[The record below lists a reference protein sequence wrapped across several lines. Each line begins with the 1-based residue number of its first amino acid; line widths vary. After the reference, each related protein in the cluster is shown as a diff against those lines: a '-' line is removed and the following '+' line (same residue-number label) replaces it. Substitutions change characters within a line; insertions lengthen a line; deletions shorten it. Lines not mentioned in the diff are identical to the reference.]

1 MRKLTFSVLL
11 CMVAFSAFSQK
22 KVVRQ
27 ANSAMKDGK
36 YKDALQL
43 INQALENPE
52 TANDANTWYVKG
64 KIFQGIGESK
74 DTAISKLVENPLEKA
89 FDTYKKAIEIDPK
102 MQKDVNLMLMTL
114 NNSLLN
120 SAIESFNAKK
130 YEKALLDFEYNLDV
144 NAMPVFKGSVDT
156 AVIYNAGLAASNSK
170 QWDKA
175 INYYTKAKEY
185 NYGGSSP
192 YILLKNAYL
201 AKGDTA
207 KAEAVLQEGFTKY
220 NKDINVIVELVNYY
234 ITANQA
240 KKALDYLSLA
250 KQSDPSNVTFYFA
263 EGTLYEKMGE
273 SDKALESYKT
283 SIEKD
288 PKYFNGYYNIGVLY
302 YNKAVKMYDVASNTK
317 DNNEYERLKKLADQE
332 LTKSIPWMEQAHQI
346 DPKEASTKET
356 LKNLYFRMRTIEPD
370 KDADWN
376 AKYKAMKAEIDDVK

>member
-36 YKDALQL
+36 YNEALQL

-64 KIFQGIGESK
+64 KIFQSIGESK
-74 DTAISKLVENPLEKA
+74 DSTVNKLVENPLEKA

-120 SAIESFNAKK
+120 SAIESFNSKK

-144 NAMPVFKGSVDT
+144 NAMPVFKGSIDT

-175 INYYTKAKEY
+175 ITYYTKAKEY
-185 NYGGSSP
+185 GYAGSSP

-201 AKGDTA
+201 AKGDSA
-207 KAEAVLQEGFTKY
+207 KAETILQEGFTKY

-240 KKALDYLSLA
+240 KKALDYLALA
-250 KQSDPSNVTFYFA
+250 KQSDPNNVTFYFA

-273 SDKALESYKT
+273 FDKALESYKT

-317 DNNEYERLKKLADQE
+317 DNNEYEKLKKLADQE
-332 LTKSIPWMEQAHQI
+332 LLKAIPWMEQAHQV
-346 DPKEASTKET
+346 DPKEVSTKET

-376 AKYKAMKAEIDDVK
+376 AKYKAMKAEIEGTK

>member
-11 CMVAFSAFSQK
+11 CLVAFSAFSQK

-36 YKDALQL
+36 YNEALQL

-64 KIFQGIGESK
+64 KIFQSIGESK
-74 DTAISKLVENPLEKA
+74 DSTVNRLVENPLEKA

-120 SAIESFNAKK
+120 SAIESFNAKR

-144 NAMPVFKGSVDT
+144 NAMPVFKGSIDT
-156 AVIYNAGLAASNSK
+156 AVIYNAGLAASNAK

-175 INYYTKAKEY
+175 ITYYTKAKEY
-185 NYGGSSP
+185 GYAGSSP

-201 AKGDTA
+201 AKGDSA
-207 KAEAVLQEGFTKY
+207 KAETILQEGFTKY

-240 KKALDYLSLA
+240 KKALDYLALA
-250 KQSDPSNVTFYFA
+250 KQSDPNNVTFYFA

-273 SDKALESYKT
+273 YDKALEAYKT

-317 DNNEYERLKKLADQE
+317 DNNEYEKLKKLADQE
-332 LTKSIPWMEQAHQI
+332 LLKAIPWMEQAHQV
-346 DPKEASTKET
+346 DPKEVSTKET

-376 AKYKAMKAEIDDVK
+376 AKYKAMKAEIEGTK